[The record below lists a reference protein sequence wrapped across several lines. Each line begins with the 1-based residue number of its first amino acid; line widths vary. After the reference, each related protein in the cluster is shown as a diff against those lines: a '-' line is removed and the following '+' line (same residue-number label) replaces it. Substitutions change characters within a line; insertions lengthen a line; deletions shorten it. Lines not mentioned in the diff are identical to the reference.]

1 MKKSKYK
8 KCDRCSYDIQDEDG
22 DIIEHYCIDNQEYLP
37 PTKQSKMKPDLKKYL
52 KQDSHYFSE
61 GHLEGWYK
69 AEYAG
74 QLKKEVKYKLQ
85 NSHDTS
91 LEIENAESEL
101 GRELKEKEK
110 LRVVKKLNKSI
121 LSALVFKRKVA
132 VGFFNSLG
140 EFNL

>member
-1 MKKSKYK
+1 
-8 KCDRCSYDIQDEDG
+8 
-22 DIIEHYCIDNQEYLP
+22 
-37 PTKQSKMKPDLKKYL
+37 MKPDLKKYL
-52 KQDSHYFSE
+52 KQDLHYFSE
-61 GHLEGWYK
+61 GHLESWYR

-74 QLKKEVKYKLQ
+74 QLKREVKYKLE
-85 NSHDTS
+85 NTHDTS

-110 LRVVKKLNKSI
+110 LRVLKKLNKSV
-121 LSALVFKRKVA
+121 LGALVFKRKVA